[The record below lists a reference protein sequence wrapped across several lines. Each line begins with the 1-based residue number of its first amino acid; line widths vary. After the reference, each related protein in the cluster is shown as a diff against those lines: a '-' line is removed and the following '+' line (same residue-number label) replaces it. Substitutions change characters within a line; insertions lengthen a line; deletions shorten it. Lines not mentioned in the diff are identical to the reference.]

1 LTEQEAVFVAGAI
14 AVFIF
19 IVLPLFLYKMA
30 DDKFNVRYPENKL
43 NEAQRRRE
51 RSTPLNRLLAIILVV
66 GVVFWACV
74 CLMAVADLVQWI
86 FNF

>member
-1 LTEQEAVFVAGAI
+1 MTEQEAIFVVGAI

-19 IVLPLFLYKMA
+19 VALPLSLYKIA

-51 RSTPLNRLLAIILVV
+51 RSTPLNRLLAIILVL
-66 GVVFWACV
+66 GVAFWACV
-74 CLMAVADLVQWI
+74 CFMAVADLVRWFFKI
-86 FNF
+86 